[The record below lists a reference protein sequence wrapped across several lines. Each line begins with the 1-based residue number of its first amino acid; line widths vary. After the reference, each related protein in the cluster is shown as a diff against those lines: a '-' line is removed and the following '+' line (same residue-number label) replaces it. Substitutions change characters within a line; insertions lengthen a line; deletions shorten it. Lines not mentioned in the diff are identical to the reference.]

1 MIVLFN
7 SFKPVVPSQP
17 QYSGFNNGYLG
28 YGDTGGSYA
37 TATLVTYNRTISF
50 STDTESTRTAFS
62 TARAPQ
68 GSSGFSPT
76 SIYHV
81 KGYNAGLVTTVD
93 RVSPITDT
101 SSTPTISF
109 TTERRGPCIPLP
121 NYNRNRIF
129 FFGGYSDTLAQYL
142 ADTTYITQ
150 NTETSATGT
159 SIPAARHLGVN
170 LYTRDNSYL
179 LGGIDSTGATTTT
192 IYKYIMNTDTALTPS
207 TAPTDTS
214 NGQGYGLSYNSFGYR
229 ANGTPANYNNNK
241 KFTFSTETVA
251 AGVSG
256 PAAFLIFQGIST
268 VSLSVGY
275 CWAGYQ
281 GTLNRLY
288 HKLTFATETWS
299 NNSYNTGDTNS
310 GWLNAPG
317 GC

>member
-28 YGDTGGSYA
+28 YGDTIGNY
-37 TATLVTYNRTISF
+37 TALVTYNRTISF
-50 STDTESTRTAFS
+50 STDTESTRTAFAA
-62 TARAPQ
+62 ARAPQ

-101 SSTPTISF
+101 SSTPTIAF

-129 FFGGYSDTLAQYL
+129 FFGGYSETLAQYR

-150 NTETSATGT
+150 NTETAANGT
-159 SIPAARHLGVN
+159 SIPAARHLGSV

-192 IYKYIMNTDTALTPS
+192 IYKYIMNTDTTS
-207 TAPTDTS
+207 TLAATDTS

-229 ANGTPANYNNNK
+229 ANGTPASYNNNK

-251 AGVSG
+251 AGTSG
-256 PAAFLIFQGIST
+256 PTVEVLSQGIST
-268 VSLSVGY
+268 VSLSIGY
-275 CWAGYQ
+275 CWTGYRSV
-281 GTLNRLY
+281 TTNRLY
-288 HKLTFATETWS
+288 QKLTFATETWS
-299 NNSYNTGDTNS
+299 GDGYNSGDTNQ

>member
-17 QYSGFNNGYLG
+17 QYSGFNTGYLG
-28 YGDTGGSYA
+28 YGDTDGSYIP
-37 TATLVTYNRTISF
+37 LVTYNRTISF
-50 STDTESTRTAFS
+50 STDTESTRTAFAA
-62 TARAPQ
+62 ARAPQ

-81 KGYNAGLVTTVD
+81 KGYNAGLITTVD

-101 SSTPTISF
+101 SSTPTIAF

-129 FFGGYSDTLAQYL
+129 FFGGYSDTLAQYR

-159 SIPAARHLGVN
+159 SIPAARHVGSV
-170 LYTRDNSYL
+170 LYTRDNSYI
-179 LGGIDSTGATTTT
+179 LGGIDLNGATTTT
-192 IYKYIMNTDTALTPS
+192 IYKYIMNTDVAS
-207 TAPTDTS
+207 TLAATDAS
-214 NGQGYGLSYNSFGYR
+214 NAQGYGLSYNSFGYR
-229 ANGTPANYNNNK
+229 ANGTPAGYNNNK

-251 AGVSG
+251 AGTSG
-256 PAAFLIFQGIST
+256 PTAEMLFQGIST
-268 VSLSVGY
+268 VSLSIGY
-275 CWAGYQ
+275 CWTGYR
-281 GTLNRLY
+281 GITVNRLY
-288 HKLTFATETWS
+288 QKLTFATETWS
-299 NNSYNTGDTNS
+299 DNSYNSGDTSS

>member
-7 SFKPVVPSQP
+7 SFKSVVPSQP

-28 YGDTGGSYA
+28 YGDTNGNYGS
-37 TATLVTYNRTISF
+37 LVTYNRTISF
-50 STDTESTRTAFS
+50 STDTESTRTAFAA
-62 TARAPQ
+62 ARAPQ

-101 SSTPTISF
+101 SSTPTIAF

-129 FFGGYSDTLAQYL
+129 FFGGYSETLAQYR

-150 NTETSATGT
+150 NTETAANGT

-179 LGGIDSTGATTTT
+179 LGGFDSTGATTTT
-192 IYKYIMNTDTALTPS
+192 IYKYIMNTDTTSTIS
-207 TAPTDTS
+207 TATDTS
-214 NGQGYGLSYNSFGYR
+214 NAQGYGLSYNSFGYR
-229 ANGTPANYNNNK
+229 ANGTPASYNNNK

-251 AGVSG
+251 AGTSG
-256 PAAFLIFQGIST
+256 PTAEVLFQGIST
-268 VSLSVGY
+268 VSLSIGY
-275 CWAGYQ
+275 CWTGYR
-281 GTLNRLY
+281 GVTTNRLY
-288 HKLTFATETWS
+288 QKLTFATETWS
-299 NNSYNTGDTNS
+299 GDGYDSGDTNH

>member
-17 QYSGFNNGYLG
+17 QYSGFNTGYLG
-28 YGDTGGSYA
+28 YGDTNGSY
-37 TATLVTYNRTISF
+37 TALVTYNRTISF

-76 SIYHV
+76 SIYYV

-109 TTERRGPCIPLP
+109 TTERRGPCVPLP

-129 FFGGYSDTLAQYL
+129 FFGGYSDTLAQYR

-159 SIPAARHLGVN
+159 SIPAARHAGVN

-179 LGGIDSTGATTTT
+179 LGGFNSAGATTTT
-192 IYKYIMNTDTALTPS
+192 IYKYIMNTDTTS
-207 TAPTDTS
+207 TLAATDTS
-214 NGQGYGLSYNSFGYR
+214 NAQGYGLNYNSFGYR
-229 ANGTPANYNNNK
+229 ANGDPASYNNNK

-256 PAAFLIFQGIST
+256 PEAFLFLQGIST
-268 VSLSVGY
+268 VSLSIGY
-275 CWAGYQ
+275 CWAGYRTT
-281 GTLNRLY
+281 TLNRLY

-299 NNSYNTGDTNS
+299 NNSYTTGDTNT